1 MSVGRVEEEPMSEVD
16 EQGGDEEI
24 ATCHMCGQT
33 FPTQLE
39 LSQHLMDPHDEEGL
53 PTPVPNEEQEP
64 ES

>member
-1 MSVGRVEEEPMSEVD
+1 MSEVD

-39 LSQHLMDPHDEEGL
+39 LSQHLMDAHGEDGL
-53 PTPVPNEEQEP
+53 PTPVPSEQEGSQSQ
-64 ES
+64 ER